1 MEDLQRMLKGNP
13 KLYADI
19 DRVLTIKMLRS
30 SEEYI
35 SCPNKEC
42 NSFGF
47 IQNDMLCCAENYQC
61 TECNISWRLPGQMK
75 LRTENNPLMN
85 LFNSLIHSMLDKLY
99 NYNTYSDL
107 YKVLFA

>member
-1 MEDLQRMLKGNP
+1 
-13 KLYADI
+13 
-19 DRVLTIKMLRS
+19 
-30 SEEYI
+30 
-35 SCPNKEC
+35 
-42 NSFGF
+42 
-47 IQNDMLCCAENYQC
+47 MLCCAENYQC

-99 NYNTYSDL
+99 NNNTYSDL